1 LKDVRN
7 GQLYFPFNHHLSARL
22 HHLSPCLDSLNSFAT
37 QSLAGDWG
45 IPQLRIMCST
55 FTAPTCN
62 FLLASSPWPQL
73 PLPLCNYVAGNTAHS
88 PNPAKLAS

>member
-1 LKDVRN
+1 
-7 GQLYFPFNHHLSARL
+7 
-22 HHLSPCLDSLNSFAT
+22 
-37 QSLAGDWG
+37 
-45 IPQLRIMCST
+45 MCST

-62 FLLASSPWPQL
+62 FLLASSPLPQL